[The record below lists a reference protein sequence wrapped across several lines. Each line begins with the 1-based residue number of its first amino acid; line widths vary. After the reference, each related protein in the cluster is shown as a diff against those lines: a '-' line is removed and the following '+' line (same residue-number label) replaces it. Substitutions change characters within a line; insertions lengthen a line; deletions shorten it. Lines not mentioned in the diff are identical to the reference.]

1 MYIHVCICMYVHIYQ
16 IAEKLL
22 IKAEEEKLVLKEAA
36 VVAEKALLK
45 EMQTKEKVFRQNQLT
60 AKNMEEEYKVL
71 LDARYEGTHL

>member
-22 IKAEEEKLVLKEAA
+22 IKAEEEKLILKEAA

>member
-1 MYIHVCICMYVHIYQ
+1 MYVHIYQ

>member
-1 MYIHVCICMYVHIYQ
+1 MYVHIYQ

-60 AKNMEEEYKVL
+60 AAAKAKSIEEEYKVL